1 MRHGPLLE
9 EGKGRVRPMISVGE
23 LRKNTKVL
31 VEGEPYVMVDVNFVK
46 PGKGTALYKCKM
58 RNLITGSLLDR
69 TYRSGE
75 VFESADLSEHKMQY
89 LYKQGDEYHFMDT
102 QTYDQVALKEEQV
115 GDARNYLID
124 NLELDILFWDSR
136 AIGITL
142 PNFVNLT
149 VVRAEPWARGDS
161 VAGDSKPVTL
171 ETGMAL
177 QVPPFVDEGD
187 KITVDTR
194 TNAYVTRVKK

>member
-1 MRHGPLLE
+1 MRRGPLLE